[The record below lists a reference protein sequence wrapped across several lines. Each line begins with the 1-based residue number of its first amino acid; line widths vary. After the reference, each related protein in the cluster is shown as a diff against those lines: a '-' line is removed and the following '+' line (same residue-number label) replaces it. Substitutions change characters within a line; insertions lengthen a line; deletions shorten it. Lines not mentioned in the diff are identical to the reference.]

1 MRENTGYIRRVVLS
15 SKKLNAEN
23 EEKKRIETGTR
34 VKLSAHLLNQAPTP
48 RRLPQFSRLESPNPF
63 PSSSSSRRSVDE
75 QIRPC
80 NAAAGTTRA
89 RPAGPRLSYR
99 RGDFAGANG
108 RVSRHGVIGGE
119 AGCRSR
125 IGAARRIGS
134 AGGWSSASP
143 TSAPS
148 R

>member
-1 MRENTGYIRRVVLS
+1 MLKMKG
-15 SKKLNAEN
+15 
-23 EEKKRIETGTR
+23 KKRIETSTR

-99 RGDFAGANG
+99 
-108 RVSRHGVIGGE
+108 GVIL
-119 AGCRSR
+119 
-125 IGAARRIGS
+125 AALTDEFRDTG
-134 AGGWSSASP
+134 
-143 TSAPS
+143 
-148 R
+148 